1 MWPCGRDQRGGGS
14 RAHVAGSGEDEAKG
28 RILLTKLLVLGV
40 EASTFSLCF
49 FVLIPVIVLVVSVL
63 LQLLLMLVVDVL
75 QLQLVLV
82 GGGLQRCV
90 EILDIVPVGNAD
102 IGEHCKCAATLPLKY
117 SLPKMVCA

>member
-1 MWPCGRDQRGGGS
+1 VFIPNEQGS
-14 RAHVAGSGEDEAKG
+14 
-28 RILLTKLLVLGV
+28 
-40 EASTFSLCF
+40 ST
-49 FVLIPVIVLVVSVL
+49 
-63 LQLLLMLVVDVL
+63 QDNDAMLVVDVL
-75 QLQLVLV
+75 QLPLVLV